1 MNKVP
6 LAARCRAAKPQ
17 LFSALC
23 VALLAGAGGVG
34 AKEASPV
41 TDQSKT
47 IYGEISPG
55 APAELHA
62 FSFLIGKW
70 GGKGKTKLQD
80 GTFAEFPVT
89 WIGRY
94 ILDGTAIADEMHAP
108 APDGS
113 PYLGIS
119 LRQYDRVRKTWTI
132 EYLNV
137 PGSFLRKQVNGST
150 GSVNVSGRDVTVASE
165 SPGVRILEH
174 YLTPDHDHF
183 TYRLDVSND
192 GGKSWTKGQIEMTF
206 QRLE

>member
-6 LAARCRAAKPQ
+6 NVVLCHAAKRQ
-17 LFSALC
+17 RYSVLC
-23 VALLAGAGGVG
+23 VALLAVAGGVS

-47 IYGEISPG
+47 IYGAISPG

-70 GGKGKTKLQD
+70 DGKGKTKLPD
-80 GTFAEFPVT
+80 GTTAEFPVT

-119 LRQYDRVRKTWTI
+119 LRQYDRGRKTWTI

-137 PGSFLRKQVNGST
+137 SGSFLRKQVNGTT
-150 GSVNVSGRDVTVASE
+150 GSVSVSGPDVTVASE

-174 YLTPDHDHF
+174 YLAPDHDHF
-183 TYRLDVSND
+183 TYKLDVSND
-192 GGKSWTKGQIEMTF
+192 GGKSWTTGQIEMTF